1 MDLRDPLSGPGPLRG
16 RHFLFVPG
24 PTNVPDRV
32 LRAMDRPMEDHRSS
46 AFPDL
51 TLSLFPDLRRLFQTS
66 DGQPFVFPATG
77 TGGWEAALVNTCSPG
92 DRLLAVRN
100 GQFSHLFVECARNHG
115 LEVDSIDVA
124 WGDGAPAD
132 QVEAAL
138 RADPSH
144 RIKGVLVVHNE
155 TAT

>member
-1 MDLRDPLSGPGPLRG
+1 MDGRDPRSGVAPRRG

-24 PTNVPDRV
+24 PTNVPDRI

-51 TLSLFPDLRRLFQTS
+51 TLPLFPALRQVFQTG

-100 GQFSHLFVECARNHG
+100 GQFSHLFVACARNHG
-115 LEVDSIDVA
+115 LEVDVIDVP
-124 WGDGAPAD
+124 WGDGVPAD
-132 QVEAAL
+132 RVEAAL
-138 RADPSH
+138 RAD
-144 RIKGVLVVHNE
+144 
-155 TAT
+155 T